1 MTTYNS
7 FGIIEATE
15 RFEMEQIISYLIA
28 IKSAAKAIH
37 YRTYGEKFWG
47 DHLLVDRVADDLDDF
62 IDEIFENYYLGKSED
77 APQQKVVMSGA
88 SGLIPL
94 VDNDIEKDF
103 GLLDELVVNCLSELQ
118 MLAEANQDLTLGDND
133 LMGRISSDLQK
144 KHGFI
149 WRRIKK

>member
-1 MTTYNS
+1 
-7 FGIIEATE
+7 
-15 RFEMEQIISYLIA
+15 MEQIACDLIA
-28 IKSAAKAIH
+28 IKSAAKGIH

-47 DHLLVDRVADDLDDF
+47 DHLLADKIADGLDDF
-62 IDEIFENYYLGKSED
+62 VDEIFENWYLGKQMD

-94 VDNDIEKDF
+94 VSDDIVRSF
-103 GLLDELVVNCLSELQ
+103 GLLDELIINCLAELQ
-118 MLAEANQDLTLGDND
+118 MMEEANEDLSLGDKD

-149 WRRIKK
+149 WRRIKE